1 MKFAHSK
8 SKINH
13 NHTKKSNGLRVADK
27 KSQPPKHEV
36 IRAAEVK
43 NCFEPRIAR
52 IYTDKKSEKNHG
64 VGSLSECWIF
74 CGKDTRKRACRCFF
88 TTHPCL
94 ETKRN
99 PGVFSQGSLS
109 EAQA

>member
-27 KSQPPKHEV
+27 KSQPPRHEV

-52 IYTDKKSEKNHG
+52 IYT
-64 VGSLSECWIF
+64 
-74 CGKDTRKRACRCFF
+74 
-88 TTHPCL
+88 
-94 ETKRN
+94 TKRRGRCAVEQ
-99 PGVFSQGSLS
+99 PEVGPQGEMSGS
-109 EAQA
+109 ERVK